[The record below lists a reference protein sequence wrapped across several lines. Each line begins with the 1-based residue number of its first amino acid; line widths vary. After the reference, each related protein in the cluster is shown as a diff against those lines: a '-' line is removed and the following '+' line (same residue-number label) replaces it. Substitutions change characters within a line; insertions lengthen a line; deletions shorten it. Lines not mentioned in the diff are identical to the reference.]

1 MCIEVGEH
9 GSVRE
14 GIKEVGSGKKGL
26 QDESVMVEL
35 RLEGWVQDEREA
47 VRWGK
52 MGQEVVQPWRGLE
65 YVQRIKKPL
74 KVF

>member
-1 MCIEVGEH
+1 MYDTKNTNLEMCIEVGEH

-35 RLEGWVQDEREA
+35 RLEG
-47 VRWGK
+47 
-52 MGQEVVQPWRGLE
+52 
-65 YVQRIKKPL
+65 
-74 KVF
+74 